1 MKKFYVASAFLHLKD
16 SQVLAVIDFN
26 QVKLQV
32 ITNKNWLTILEI
44 FINEQSLE
52 TAYQRLL
59 EVNASSP
66 PKNLLQQCQQIHK
79 EADDLS
85 VMLGRQA
92 LKVYKQG
99 FYQILD
105 PEQCLDFTNIS
116 QETPYVTCSL
126 FTQEVFAAKEAN
138 ISSFEAFCQE
148 VKNLTKLGLLSLA
161 ANTFDWGDFKRRF
174 PLCRMFGFSRGTSID
189 RYYLS
194 KFVSEIRPQVAGT
207 VLEIGGTERNREI
220 YQFDRAAEYQVI
232 DIAPGP
238 GVTYVG
244 DVHNPMVIKPES
256 LDTVV
261 ILNVLEHCHNPSAVV
276 RNIHTWLRAGGQCFC
291 LVPSAQRVHGAPK
304 DYCRLLPDG
313 MQNLFQDFSQ
323 QKLYIYG
330 NLITTIATFMGIS
343 ASELSSQELDDCH
356 PDYPVATCIVAMK

>member
-32 ITNKNWLTILEI
+32 ITSKNWLTILEI

-52 TAYQRLL
+52 TAYQRFVQ
-59 EVNASSP
+59 VNASP
-66 PKNLLQQCQQIHK
+66 PPENLLQQWQKIRK

-105 PEQCLDFTNIS
+105 PEQCLDLTSIS

-126 FTQEVFAAKEAN
+126 FSQEVFTTKEAEIN
-138 ISSFEAFCQE
+138 SFEAFCQE
-148 VKNLTKLGLLSLA
+148 VKNLTELGLLSLA
-161 ANTFDWGDFKRRF
+161 ANIFDWGDFKRRF

-189 RYYLS
+189 RYYLG
-194 KFVSEIRPQVAGT
+194 KFVSDIRPQVAGK
-207 VLEIGGTERNREI
+207 VLEIGGTERNQEI
-220 YQFDRAAEYQVI
+220 YQFDRATEYQAI

-238 GVTYVG
+238 GVTHVG

-256 LDTVV
+256 LDAVV
-261 ILNVLEHCHNPSAVV
+261 VLNVLEHCHNPLAVV
-276 RNIHTWLRAGGQCFC
+276 HNIHTWLRNGGQCFC

-313 MQNLFQDFSQ
+313 MQHLFQDFSE

-330 NLITTIATFMGIS
+330 NLIATLATFMGIS